1 MAADVSAFVYF
12 LPILAFLIVFA
23 IMLAVLNKTKLL
35 GDNIYIQ
42 LFFSFVIATIFV
54 TATSVRQLVLNV
66 VPWFAVLLI
75 ALFLLMALI
84 GFMGK
89 TDAMVGKG
97 VGWIFVILLLISFL
111 VSGVKVFSGT
121 IGPYLPGSPTLG
133 TGNPTLTNLFEW
145 LYSPQVGGA
154 FLLIIVAALV
164 SWVLVKTGGMKGK

>member
-35 GDNIYIQ
+35 GENIYVQ

-66 VPWFAVLLI
+66 LPWFAVLII
-75 ALFLLMALI
+75 ALFLLMVLI
-84 GFMGK
+84 GFIGK
-89 TDAMVGKG
+89 TDFTVGKG
-97 VGWIFVILLLISFL
+97 AGWVFVILLIIIFL
-111 VSGVKVFSGT
+111 VSGIKVFSGT
-121 IGPYLPGSPTLG
+121 IGPYIPGSPTAG
-133 TGNPTLTNLFEW
+133 TGDPTLTNFFGW
-145 LYSPQVGGA
+145 LYSPQVAGA